1 MMKQGINAP
10 ARAIV
15 TTPSDRECS
24 ISRIFNAKRE
34 RVWKAMTEPDLIVQ
48 WWGRGNRLVIERFEF
63 ERGGHYRFVEY
74 SDHGVHGFEGRYREI
89 VPFERIVS
97 SFEWDGMPA
106 HVAIQTMTL
115 EQLAD
120 GRTQLVSTALFH
132 TTAERDG
139 MLHSGME
146 GGANLSYEALDR
158 VLSAMG

>member
-1 MMKQGINAP
+1 MMNQAIGAP
-10 ARAIV
+10 ARAILS
-15 TTPSDRECS
+15 TPGEREFRLE
-24 ISRIFNAKRE
+24 RIFNAKRD
-34 RVWKAMTEPDLIVQ
+34 RVWKAMTEPELIVQ

-63 ERGGHYRFVEY
+63 ERGGHWRFVEH

-89 VPFERIVS
+89 VPFERIIS

-120 GRTQLVSTALFH
+120 GRTKLVSTALFH
-132 TTAERDG
+132 TVAERDG
-139 MLHSGME
+139 MMNSGME

-158 VLSAMG
+158 VLAALS